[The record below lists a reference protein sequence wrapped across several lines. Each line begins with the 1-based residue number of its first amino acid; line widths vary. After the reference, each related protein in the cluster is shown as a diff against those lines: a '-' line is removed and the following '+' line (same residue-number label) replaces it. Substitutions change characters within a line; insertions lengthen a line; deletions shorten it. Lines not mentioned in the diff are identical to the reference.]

1 MLSSLRSQLEQK
13 SEELKSTS
21 FTISTLLLLNH
32 VLDLDDKIIEG
43 MTEQHHLVDG
53 YDPEAGLEQAK
64 EQRNDAME

>member
-1 MLSSLRSQLEQK
+1 M
-13 SEELKSTS
+13 
-21 FTISTLLLLNH
+21 
-32 VLDLDDKIIEG
+32 LDLDDKIIEG